1 MLLSEMRGLPPA
13 FLWRLASHKL
23 GRLSLPFMLAAA
35 FGFSL
40 SLLARRRYRVAAL
53 LQASVYGV
61 GALSATG
68 HRPRAVPNWA
78 AQPLAQ
84 FTVGNYATAAGVIR
98 GLRRRQSVTWKTVR

>member
-1 MLLSEMRGLPPA
+1 MRGLPPA

-23 GRLSLPFMLAAA
+23 GRLSLPFMLAGA

-40 SLLARRRYRVAAL
+40 SLLSRRSYRAAAL
-53 LQASVYGV
+53 LQATVYGV

-68 HRPRAVPNWA
+68 HRPRAVPSWA